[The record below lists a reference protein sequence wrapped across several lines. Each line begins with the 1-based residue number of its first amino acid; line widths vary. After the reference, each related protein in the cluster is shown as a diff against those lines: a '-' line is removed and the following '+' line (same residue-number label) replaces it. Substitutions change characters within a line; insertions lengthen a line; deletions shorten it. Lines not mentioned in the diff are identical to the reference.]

1 MSCRP
6 RLGAGG
12 PRRALGAAA
21 KARCGSWEP
30 GLAIQIRA
38 HAQRRQ
44 QPPSP
49 SRHTP
54 AMEVKLEVKFGSR
67 AVCPFSGSLVN
78 AYESYPN
85 PITSY
90 WDSIL
95 SPAQLQGAARK

>member
-1 MSCRP
+1 
-6 RLGAGG
+6 
-12 PRRALGAAA
+12 
-21 KARCGSWEP
+21 
-30 GLAIQIRA
+30 
-38 HAQRRQ
+38 
-44 QPPSP
+44 
-49 SRHTP
+49 
-54 AMEVKLEVKFGSR
+54 MEVKLEVKFGSR